1 MRAARVILDEVSGFC
16 GSTHSCF
23 FWENLPAAAF
33 DYICC
38 FITIYHI
45 SAFCHQYET
54 KGLFYIVTFLLCV
67 SSTFFLRMSSLKAL
81 KHLIP

>member
-1 MRAARVILDEVSGFC
+1 MRSVASVAALTLVSSGKTC
-16 GSTHSCF
+16 LLH
-23 FWENLPAAAF
+23 LL
-33 DYICC
+33 
-38 FITIYHI
+38 ITFAVLSLFYHI